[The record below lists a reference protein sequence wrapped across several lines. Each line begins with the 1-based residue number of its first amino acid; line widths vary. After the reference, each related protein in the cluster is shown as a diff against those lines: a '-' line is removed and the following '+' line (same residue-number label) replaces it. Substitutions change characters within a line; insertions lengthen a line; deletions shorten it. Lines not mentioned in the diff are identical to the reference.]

1 MLLRVTFS
9 SYNSFLLCVFFP
21 ERLGP
26 KARFSDYNVSPFTP
40 FFISRNTRNV
50 CNLCPSQMWTCRC
63 LLPLRK
69 SLALLQQGRLRKMN
83 REAWSPLCWMP
94 PAFSDPC
101 YRRLRPFPLLYQH
114 PYNYDVGLWHPA
126 GAFKCHYWCLL
137 FFSLGTKEG
146 LLSSQNSGNSQDS
159 TQLGMRSACCIVRWL
174 PATWP
179 KGLSYWGN
187 RKSN

>member
-9 SYNSFLLCVFFP
+9 SYNSFLFCVFFP

-40 FFISRNTRNV
+40 FFISQNTRNV

-83 REAWSPLCWMP
+83 REAWSPLLLNATCFLW
-94 PAFSDPC
+94 
-101 YRRLRPFPLLYQH
+101 PLLPAPLSIPPPLSASIQ
-114 PYNYDVGLWHPA
+114 LWCGFMASCWSFQMPLLMFA
-126 GAFKCHYWCLL
+126 LL
-137 FFSLGTKEG
+137 FFGDQRGPSFFSKLW
-146 LLSSQNSGNSQDS
+146 QQPRRHS
-159 TQLGMRSACCIVRWL
+159 TRNALCTLHR
-174 PATWP
+174 
-179 KGLSYWGN
+179 
-187 RKSN
+187 